1 LIQDTAAL
9 DSIVAQIAFW
19 SEFFSKLLMAF
30 ADWTC
35 EPVKLTFVSE
45 TVAFFI

>member
-1 LIQDTAAL
+1 LLVCPVAL
-9 DSIVAQIAFW
+9 PLARCRGA
-19 SEFFSKLLMAF
+19 LMAF